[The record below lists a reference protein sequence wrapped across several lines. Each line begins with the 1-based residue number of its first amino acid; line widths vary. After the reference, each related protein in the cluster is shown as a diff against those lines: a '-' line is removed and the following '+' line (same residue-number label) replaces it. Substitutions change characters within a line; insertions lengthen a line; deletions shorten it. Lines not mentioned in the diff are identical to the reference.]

1 MKYLGSISSPKD
13 LITKEYV
20 DNNFELKVYI
30 DSITTTTTWSGSGPY
45 TQVVT
50 LSGYTVTNN
59 SKIDIQPNANSIN
72 QLIADGVN
80 CLYIEN
86 NNSVLTLY
94 AIGSAPT
101 MALTLQVSI
110 TEVTTA

>member
-1 MKYLGSISSPKD
+1 MKYLGSITSPKD

-30 DSITTTTTWSGSGPY
+30 DSITTSTTWSGSGPY
-45 TQVVT
+45 TQTVT
-50 LSGYTVTNN
+50 LSNYTVTNN
-59 SKIDIQPNANSIN
+59 SKIDIQPNANAIS
-72 QLIADGVN
+72 QLIADGVSG
-80 CLYIEN
+80 LYINN

-101 MALTLQVSI
+101 TALTLQVSI
-110 TEVTTA
+110 IEVTAA